1 MAVKIVHVAVGAI
14 VSPDGKILIARRA
27 ADAHQGGLWE
37 FPGGKVDAGET
48 IHQALQRE
56 LYEELDIQVE
66 QTEPL
71 IQIRHDYVDKS
82 VFLDVYKVL
91 AFSGEPRGVEGQP
104 VRWVTVPELSDYP
117 FPAAN
122 KPIITALQLPDSL
135 LITGDFDSPADFL
148 FRLER
153 ALQRGVRLV
162 QLRCLSASLEQFRD
176 LAQLAKTL
184 CEQYQTKLLCNTTLD
199 NFFQC
204 AGDGLH
210 LNSHELRRYESRP
223 IDDSKLLGASC
234 HNAEEILQA
243 LRIGAD
249 YVCLSPVAPTSSHP
263 NAAVLGW
270 EKFAELVQN
279 TGVPVFA
286 LGGMDGDDIEI
297 AKAHGGQ
304 GIAAISCFWNK

>member
-1 MAVKIVHVAVGAI
+1 
-14 VSPDGKILIARRA
+14 
-27 ADAHQGGLWE
+27 
-37 FPGGKVDAGET
+37 
-48 IHQALQRE
+48 
-56 LYEELDIQVE
+56 
-66 QTEPL
+66 
-71 IQIRHDYVDKS
+71 
-82 VFLDVYKVL
+82 
-91 AFSGEPRGVEGQP
+91 
-104 VRWVTVPELSDYP
+104 
-117 FPAAN
+117 
-122 KPIITALQLPDSL
+122 L
-135 LITGDFDSPADFL
+135 LITGDFDSHADFL

-153 ALQRGVRLV
+153 ALQRGIRLV
-162 QLRCLSASLEQFRD
+162 QLRCSSAPPEQFRD

-184 CEQYQTKLLCNTTLD
+184 CEQYQATLLCNTTPD
-199 NFFQC
+199 NFSRC

-210 LNSHELRRYESRP
+210 LNSHELRSCESRP
-223 IDDSKLLGASC
+223 IEGSKLLGASC
-234 HNAEEILQA
+234 HNAEEIQQA
-243 LRIGAD
+243 LHIGVD